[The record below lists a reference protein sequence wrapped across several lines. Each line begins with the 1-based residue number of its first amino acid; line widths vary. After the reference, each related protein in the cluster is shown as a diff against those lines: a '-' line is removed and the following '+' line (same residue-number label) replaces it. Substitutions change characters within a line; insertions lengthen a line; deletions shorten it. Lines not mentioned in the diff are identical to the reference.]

1 MKISLLAAV
10 GTACLFS
17 VSALHAQTATTTTT
31 RTNRGTTVARTTSNT
46 VTKNRRTVL
55 TRTAQP
61 AVTLAPRTDGVI
73 PRAVRSG
80 SPLQMIN
87 PFAPA
92 SYGGGQE
99 VANHAPA
106 DPYGKPQGI
115 KLATIDF

>member
-10 GTACLFS
+10 GSACLFS
-17 VSALHAQTATTTTT
+17 VTALHAQTVTTT
-31 RTNRGTTVARTTSNT
+31 RTARRTTVTRTFTRDG
-46 VTKNRRTVL
+46 RRTVVQ
-55 TRTAQP
+55 TAQP
-61 AVTLAPRTDGVI
+61 AVTVAPRTDGVI
-73 PRAVRSG
+73 PRAIRSG

-92 SYGGGQE
+92 SYGGGQQ

>member
-1 MKISLLAAV
+1 MKISFLAAV
-10 GTACLFS
+10 GAACLFS
-17 VSALHAQTATTTTT
+17 VSALHAQTATTTT
-31 RTNRGTTVARTTSNT
+31 RTNRGTTVARSASNT
-46 VTKNRRTVL
+46 ITKNRRTVI
-55 TRTAQP
+55 TKTTQP
-61 AVTLAPRTDGVI
+61 VVVLAPRTDGVI
-73 PRAVRSG
+73 PRAIRSG

-106 DPYGKPQGI
+106 DPYAKPQGI